1 MDSNALI
8 QQLASPAVPRVHT
21 VVVIVTNTAPAKRL
35 VQYKFRRLVYNVDN
49 IKISYVQLTV
59 EIAIFI

>member
-21 VVVIVTNTAPAKRL
+21 VVIVTNTAPAKRL

-49 IKISYVQLTV
+49 LKISYVQLTV

>member
-21 VVVIVTNTAPAKRL
+21 VVIVTYTAPAKRL

-49 IKISYVQLTV
+49 LKISYVQLTV
-59 EIAIFI
+59 EIAILI

>member
-21 VVVIVTNTAPAKRL
+21 VVIVAYTAPAKRL

-49 IKISYVQLTV
+49 LKISYVQLTV

>member
-1 MDSNALI
+1 MDSNAFI

-21 VVVIVTNTAPAKRL
+21 VVIVTYTAPAKRL
-35 VQYKFRRLVYNVDN
+35 VQDKFRRLVYNVDN
-49 IKISYVQLTV
+49 LKISYVQLTV